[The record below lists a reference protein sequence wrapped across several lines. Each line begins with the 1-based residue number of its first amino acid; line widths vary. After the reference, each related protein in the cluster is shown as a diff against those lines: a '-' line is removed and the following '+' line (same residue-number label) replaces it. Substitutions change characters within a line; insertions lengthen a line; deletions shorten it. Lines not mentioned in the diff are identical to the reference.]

1 MNNKEKNT
9 ILYYGLG
16 FVSIIIFS
24 FLIAFQSSFERILP
38 LAIILA
44 TTLAA
49 FSSLKLG
56 IYGPIYLMMILIPF
70 SQSVTLFSIAGR
82 PVNLGMHTI
91 MVGWIIL
98 FTLIFNNFTWLTWYM
113 CRNYNHCLS
122 LIKSPLSSV
131 KFCCHLDSLDSIYTR
146 CISPYREFRHR
157 KTCQRFYKSFH
168 YTRIYCSY
176 LGYH

>member
-98 FTLIFNNFTWLTWYM
+98 FTLISQ
-113 CRNYNHCLS
+113 NYLNLQQFYLSYLVRGQELQSLSQPYQIPSQLCQILLS
-122 LIKSPLSSV
+122 LGFAGFNLYPLYI
-131 KFCCHLDSLDSIYTR
+131 SL
-146 CISPYREFRHR
+146 
-157 KTCQRFYKSFH
+157 
-168 YTRIYCSY
+168 
-176 LGYH
+176 